1 MINFNG
7 RLGHIDVPLF
17 SGSDSAESGRKNSVQ
32 IGADDSIF
40 NFSKS
45 SNASLN
51 VQNSK
56 QDFNSNNFA
65 KQFAS
70 RNGFSVEEAEFV
82 LEKMYGITDS
92 QNFDIWG

>member
-1 MINFNG
+1 MINFNS
-7 RLGHIDVPLF
+7 RLGHIDLPIF
-17 SGSDSAESGRKNSVQ
+17 SGSDSSDSDRKNSLNRA
-32 IGADDSIF
+32 ADDSIF
-40 NFSKS
+40 NFSQTSKS
-45 SNASLN
+45 SLN
-51 VQNSK
+51 VQNQK